1 MAVKDAIMPFTA
13 TIKNYKE
20 DFYQCIMHNA
30 QCTMHN
36 GCQRQLSLI
45 VLKKDPA
52 SISFGTRARSLPPW

>member
-30 QCTMHN
+30 QCIM
-36 GCQRQLSLI
+36 
-45 VLKKDPA
+45 DA
-52 SISFGTRARSLPPW
+52 SGNCP